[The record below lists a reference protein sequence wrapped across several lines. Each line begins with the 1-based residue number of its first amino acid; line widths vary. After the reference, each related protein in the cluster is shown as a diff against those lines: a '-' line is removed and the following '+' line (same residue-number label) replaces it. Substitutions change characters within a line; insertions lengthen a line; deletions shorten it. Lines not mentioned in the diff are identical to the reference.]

1 MKGKIPF
8 ILFLVMFLFFYSCKK
23 DKKVAFVDNEF
34 KLFNLEESGWKSRSV
49 AHNLSNI
56 SYTATEVPIQYYI
69 LKSEG
74 NENHQKI
81 DSIYLAHKDERVIEM
96 EFEHINRDDL
106 LKGDYT
112 NMDYESSV
120 KYMAFSI
127 EKDFQA
133 ITQSGDTIAC
143 SGITFER
150 NFKIAPF
157 KRLLLHFGNIQE
169 DEKIQL
175 VYQDKL
181 FGNGILKFKFKGTPI
196 KL

>member
-1 MKGKIPF
+1 MGDD
-8 ILFLVMFLFFYSCKK
+8 Y
-23 DKKVAFVDNEF
+23 DY
-34 KLFNLEESGWKSRSV
+34 KLFNLEESGWKSRSI

-69 LKSEG
+69 LKSEV
-74 NENHQKI
+74 NDDYQKI
-81 DSIYLAHKDERVIEM
+81 DSIYSVYKDERIIEM
-96 EFEHINRDDL
+96 QFEHINQEDL
-106 LKGDYT
+106 LKNDYT

-127 EKDFQA
+127 RKDFEA
-133 ITQSGDTIAC
+133 VTQSGDTVAC

-150 NFKIAPF
+150 NFKVAPF
-157 KRLLLHFGNIQE
+157 KRLLLHFGNIKE
-169 DEKIQL
+169 EEKIQL

-181 FGNGILKFKFKGTPI
+181 FGNGILKFKFKETPI